1 MTPLTPD
8 LVNQYISNGQSAAG
22 PIPEKLSDPITVSST
37 TNDAMV
43 VLVPI
48 IIIVVVAA
56 LVMRSR
62 KKKA

>member
-1 MTPLTPD
+1 MTPLTPT
-8 LVNQYISNGQSAAG
+8 LVDQYIDNGQSAAG
-22 PIPEKLSDPITVSST
+22 PIPGKLSDPITVSST